1 MKEIWTKSWKKV
13 LIWLCGYLSIIAYA
27 IVGGYAIVKSNDKEL
42 QKTAKLVLVITLIF
56 TAIEAL
62 IAILSGIAS
71 LNVNMGTALNWIS
84 FFVLLAKIGI
94 FAAGIIM
101 TLCDVSLTSS
111 RTEQKKETKAET
123 SNASAAK
130 SEPASAESSAAE
142 SNESEKTE

>member
-1 MKEIWTKSWKKV
+1 MREYDALRAEKAAQMRQRREAVYRRLPRVKEIEDA
-13 LIWLCGYLSIIAYA
+13 LAMLGI
-27 IVGGYAIVKSNDKEL
+27 
-42 QKTAKLVLVITLIF
+42 QTAKLVLVITLIF

-123 SNASAAK
+123 SNASAAQ